1 VTRDPRS
8 NDARRFRWVLAVT
21 FAVYAGVGAG
31 IYVAEVPPRPEWVNA
46 RLRAAQLLVQPSAEE
61 LRKQAEE
68 EARKKAEEEARKKA
82 EAEALR
88 KAEEEARKKAAEEA
102 KRRAEEEARRKAEEE
117 ARKQAEEEARK
128 QAEAAARQKA
138 EEEARKRAEEEARRR
153 AEEEARKQAEAA
165 ARQKADEEARKQA
178 EIDARRRAEEEARRQ
193 VEAEARRQAEEA
205 ARLKAEAEARRL
217 AEEEARRQAAAELAR
232 RQAEAEARRLA
243 EAEARRQAAEEARRQ
258 AAAEVARQQAEAEA
272 RRLAEEEAR
281 KQAEEAARL
290 ARIRA
295 ALEEKHRREEQAR
308 QDQEAA
314 MSAGLMGDLGAPEED
329 LGGFLPESKAPL
341 VGSPE
346 GNLLGGSA
354 PPPPEEPAPTGPAV
368 GSGSGIGTA
377 EMADVDALLA
387 NIEDLQ
393 GVEALLGD
401 RVADQA
407 ASREEILAFL
417 DDVAKGRVSGRM
429 VARDTTVVESPF
441 RIEGEIGGVG
451 IRKAEEIATIIRSH
465 RGELAD
471 LYSKALVVRPGFA
484 GLVTVRMIIA
494 ADGSV
499 REATVISSTTG
510 YTGFDEALVRRV
522 RTWRF
527 PTVRS
532 GEVTGTYPFRF
543 TEAL

>member
-1 VTRDPRS
+1 MKRDPRS
-8 NDARRFRWVLAVT
+8 TDTRRFRWVLAVT
-21 FAVYAGVGAG
+21 LVAYGAVGGAL
-31 IYVAEVPPRPEWVNA
+31 YVAKVPPRPEWVSA
-46 RLRAAQLLVQPSAEE
+46 RLRAAQLLIQPSAEE
-61 LRKQAEE
+61 LRKKAEEEARKKAEEEARQKAEAEARKRAEE
-68 EARKKAEEEARKKA
+68 EARKKAEEEARK
-82 EAEALR
+82 R
-88 KAEEEARKKAAEEA
+88 AEEEARKK
-102 KRRAEEEARRKAEEE
+102 
-117 ARKQAEEEARK
+117 
-128 QAEAAARQKA
+128 AEAAARQKA
-138 EEEARKRAEEEARRR
+138 EEEARKRAEEEAKQRAEEEARRR

-165 ARQKADEEARKQA
+165 ARQKAEEEARKQA
-178 EIDARRRAEEEARRQ
+178 EEEARRRAAE
-193 VEAEARRQAEEA
+193 EARRQAEEEA
-205 ARLKAEAEARRL
+205 RRLAEERARLEAEAEARRL
-217 AEEEARRQAAAELAR
+217 AAEEARRQAEEEARRQAAAALAR
-232 RQAEAEARRLA
+232 QK
-243 EAEARRQAAEEARRQ
+243 
-258 AAAEVARQQAEAEA
+258 
-272 RRLAEEEAR
+272 AEEEAR
-281 KQAEEAARL
+281 RKAEEEARLRAEEEARL

-295 ALEEKHRREEQAR
+295 AVEEKRRREEEAR
-308 QDQEAA
+308 RNREAA
-314 MSAGLMGDLGAPEED
+314 MSAGLMGDLGEPDED
-329 LGGFLPESKAPL
+329 LSGFLPETGAPL

-346 GNLLGGSA
+346 GTLLGGEA
-354 PPPPEEPAPTGPAV
+354 PPPPAPEPTAPSAGE
-368 GSGSGIGTA
+368 GSGGIDAA

-401 RVADQA
+401 RVADRA

-441 RIEGEIGGVG
+441 KIEGEIGGVD

-471 LYSKALVVRPGFA
+471 LYSKALVVRPAFA

-499 REATVISSTTG
+499 REATVVSSTTG
-510 YTGFDEALVRRV
+510 YPGFDEALVRRV

-527 PTVRS
+527 PSVRT